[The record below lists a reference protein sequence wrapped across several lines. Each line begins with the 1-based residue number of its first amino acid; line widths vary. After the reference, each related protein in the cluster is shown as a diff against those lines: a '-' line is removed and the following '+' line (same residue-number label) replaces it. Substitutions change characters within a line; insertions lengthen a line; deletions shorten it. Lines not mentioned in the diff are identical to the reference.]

1 MGKFNRWDFI
11 RKKIKFISNWLKL
24 NEFDVVSSYREV
36 DDNNSFKVY
45 QLVSFVSWLHIK
57 FLEWEIVESNIDWN
71 SVKEMSFEKITKEEF
86 INWQ

>member
-36 DDNNSFKVY
+36 DDNTSFKVY

-71 SVKEMSFEKITKEEF
+71 SVKEMSFEKITNEEF